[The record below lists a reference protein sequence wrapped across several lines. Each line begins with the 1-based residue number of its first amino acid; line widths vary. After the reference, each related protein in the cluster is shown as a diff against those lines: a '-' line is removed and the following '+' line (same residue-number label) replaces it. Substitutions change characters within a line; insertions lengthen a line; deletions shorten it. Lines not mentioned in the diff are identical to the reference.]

1 MNDELNKELSES
13 PIDALKQIIEHHGED
28 IPSLFA
34 AAITIYAGAQSAF
47 SDEKEKKDQL
57 ETVICR

>member
-13 PIDALKQIIEHHGED
+13 PIDALKQIIEHHGKD

>member
-1 MNDELNKELSES
+1 MSKELNEDLSAS
-13 PIDALKQIIEHHGED
+13 PIDALQQIIEHHGKD
-28 IPSLFA
+28 ILPLFA